1 MKKIW
6 PPEVSEFSLKFK
18 QTKTAQKNKFKIQN
32 RAQLARAGKFP
43 PKAPRSS
50 WQSTW
55 ASQVDRAVD
64 LGNPCR
70 LPSRHGVDRAVDLA
84 PEPGRTQPT
93 LAGLVCVW
101 SIF

>member
-6 PPEVSEFSLKFK
+6 PPEVSEFRLKFK

-43 PKAPRSS
+43 PKAPRST

-55 ASQVDRAVD
+55 AIQVDRAVD
-64 LGNPCR
+64 LG
-70 LPSRHGVDRAVDLA
+70 VDWAVDLA
-84 PEPGRTQPT
+84 PEPGRTHPT
-93 LAGLVCVW
+93 LAGLVYV
-101 SIF
+101 

>member
-6 PPEVSEFSLKFK
+6 PPEVSELSLKFEPKKNSSEK
-18 QTKTAQKNKFKIQN
+18 QFKIQN

-43 PKAPRSS
+43 PKAPRST

-64 LGNPCR
+64 LG
-70 LPSRHGVDRAVDLA
+70 VDWAVDLA
-84 PEPGRTQPT
+84 PEPGGTQPI
-93 LAGLVCVW
+93 LAGQVCVW